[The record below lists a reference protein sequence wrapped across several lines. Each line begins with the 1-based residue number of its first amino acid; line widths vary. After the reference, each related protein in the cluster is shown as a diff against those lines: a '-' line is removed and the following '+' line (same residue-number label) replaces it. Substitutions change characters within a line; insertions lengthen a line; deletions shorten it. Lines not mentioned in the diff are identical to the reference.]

1 MHDVRRSITLSSRL
15 CARASTSSLCG
26 LPSSGCVTSS
36 SVARRYTA
44 STSMSDSSGTP
55 CAARRRPCARARWS
69 YSSHGSSSLTRSD
82 ASSTSMKETE
92 VATRSSPLSSLT
104 LKSSGDL
111 ARSTSSAFLPLSPVS
126 AASPL
131 ASAPRRSLTSLM
143 TEALQIWAEWQP
155 IAPAEAWVHRIAI
168 NAAVSY
174 RRKMKLRE
182 VGEVIRRMGRPEGP
196 PDPQDQIERRDLA
209 EALAKLPPK
218 QAAAI
223 VLRHYHGYTN
233 RAIAQA
239 LGIPERTVA
248 SRLAVAKERLRVM
261 LKHSY
266 GPQAD
271 IEETAPTGPVERGF
285 AVAD

>member
-1 MHDVRRSITLSSRL
+1 MSTRDSGVEAVDSTREPVTQYQPGSEADFERL
-15 CARASTSSLCG
+15 YQTSYGRILGTVTALLGDRA
-26 LPSSGCVTSS
+26 
-36 SVARRYTA
+36 
-44 STSMSDSSGTP
+44 
-55 CAARRRPCARARWS
+55 AAEDCCQDAFERAYKKWD
-69 YSSHGSSSLTRSD
+69 T
-82 ASSTSMKETE
+82 
-92 VATRSSPLSSLT
+92 
-104 LKSSGDL
+104 
-111 ARSTSSAFLPLSPVS
+111 
-126 AASPL
+126 
-131 ASAPRRSLTSLM
+131 
-143 TEALQIWAEWQP
+143 WQP

-196 PDPQDQIERRDLA
+196 PDPQEEIERRDLA
-209 EALAKLPPK
+209 IALGKLPPK

-248 SRLAVAKERLRVM
+248 SRLAIAKQRLRGM
-261 LKHSY
+261 LSQTY
-266 GPQAD
+266 GVPQDEPA
-271 IEETAPTGPVERGF
+271 TARTGF

>member
-1 MHDVRRSITLSSRL
+1 MEPPPQTPRAIDEEVPARRSTAAGLIRL
-15 CARASTSSLCG
+15 AAALAAIDDCRAQ
-26 LPSSGCVTSS
+26 
-36 SVARRYTA
+36 AFE
-44 STSMSDSSGTP
+44 
-55 CAARRRPCARARWS
+55 RAYKKW
-69 YSSHGSSSLTRSD
+69 
-82 ASSTSMKETE
+82 
-92 VATRSSPLSSLT
+92 AT
-104 LKSSGDL
+104 
-111 ARSTSSAFLPLSPVS
+111 
-126 AASPL
+126 
-131 ASAPRRSLTSLM
+131 
-143 TEALQIWAEWQP
+143 WQP

-174 RRKMKLRE
+174 QRKMRLRE
-182 VGEVIRRMGRPEGP
+182 VGEVIRRLGRPGLA
-196 PDPQDQIERRDLA
+196 PDPQEVVEHRDLA
-209 EALAKLPPK
+209 IALSKLPPK

-266 GPQAD
+266 GPQATFD
-271 IEETAPTGPVERGF
+271 EQPERGF